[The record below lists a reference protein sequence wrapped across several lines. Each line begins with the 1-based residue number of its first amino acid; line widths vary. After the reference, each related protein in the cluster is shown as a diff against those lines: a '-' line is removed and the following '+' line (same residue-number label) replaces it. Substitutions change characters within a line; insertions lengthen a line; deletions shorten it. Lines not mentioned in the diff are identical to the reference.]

1 MLDTSKELAH
11 GLPKD
16 SPARPLRPD
25 HRNQSPGRPET
36 GQGLAVSPMP
46 CSLVYPEAHHLCH
59 VCALRQN
66 LASRSFRKIFSDVLE
81 EKILCLEH
89 TPPSTSTCHSKF
101 LSKPCTR
108 VHKRSHF
115 GDQNVHCILILHS
128 IVFQGWFATRGVH
141 YSLLN
146 ASCWIRSH
154 TKQRL
159 HITGGWG
166 CLARC
171 AHTVHPPVHPSQQ
184 LCALRM
190 ITHFTAEETEAQ
202 PKVIKLASA
211 EQQIFPFKNFFFLA
225 VLHLYCWAFL

>member
-1 MLDTSKELAH
+1 MITFWWWEY
-11 GLPKD
+11 
-16 SPARPLRPD
+16 
-25 HRNQSPGRPET
+25 T
-36 GQGLAVSPMP
+36 
-46 CSLVYPEAHHLCH
+46 
-59 VCALRQN
+59 
-66 LASRSFRKIFSDVLE
+66 
-81 EKILCLEH
+81 
-89 TPPSTSTCHSKF
+89 
-101 LSKPCTR
+101 
-108 VHKRSHF
+108 
-115 GDQNVHCILILHS
+115 LHS
-128 IVFQGWFATRGVH
+128 HLTQYCLPRLVCYKAVH

-159 HITGGWG
+159 RMTTGGWG

-171 AHTVHPPVHPSQQ
+171 AHTVHPPLHPSQQ

-225 VLHLYCWAFL
+225 VLHLHCCVGFSLVAASRGYSSLQCTGFSSWQLLLLQTTGSRACRLQELWHVGSMVAAPRARSN